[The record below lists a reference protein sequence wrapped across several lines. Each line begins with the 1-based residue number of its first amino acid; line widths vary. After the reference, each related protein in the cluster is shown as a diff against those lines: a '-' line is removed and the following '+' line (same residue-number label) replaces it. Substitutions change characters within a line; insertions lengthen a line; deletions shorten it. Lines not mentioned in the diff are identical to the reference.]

1 MRTVGMDSVD
11 LQPNPNAAQWKAGL
25 SVLPSG
31 EHSRVVSSLR
41 VQNASTEPED
51 HTEDRAVTS
60 ELFLHPN
67 KCQRESKTKQQE
79 ETEKK
84 EKAQEKKPTSSD
96 NGASGENHR
105 KI

>member
-1 MRTVGMDSVD
+1 MDNAD
-11 LQPNPNAAQWKAGL
+11 LQLNPNAARWKVGL

-31 EHSRVVSSLR
+31 EHSWALSSFRVR
-41 VQNASTEPED
+41 NASTEPED
-51 HTEDRAVTS
+51 HTKDRAVTS

-67 KCQRESKTKQQE
+67 KCQMESKTKQQE

-84 EKAQEKKPTSSD
+84 EKAQENNSMSSD